1 MKKLKLLF
9 LTIGLFISF
18 TFTSCNLISNNDSDT
33 IQNSDE
39 NVVEIV
45 SNSLNTDVDFF
56 TLTNTIET
64 ETILA
69 NVRIEASF
77 YASSRG
83 RYNLLGSSIGSGV
96 IIKSEVVRNKLYYY
110 ALTNNHVVY
119 NEYSYANYIVE
130 DVYENEYQGTLI
142 YSLNTYD
149 LALIRFEAQEELYVI
164 DLADSDIIS
173 GYVAS
178 IGEANAKSN
187 TLTYGY
193 VSGYEAFTPNDDEIN
208 LSNVTFD
215 VITHTSYIEPGSSGG
230 ALLNMDLKLVGI
242 NFASKIDEDGNWEY
256 SYAIPVSK
264 INEFLDICYEKTGFS
279 QI

>member
-33 IQNSDE
+33 IQNNDE

-77 YASSRG
+77 YASTRG

-96 IIKSEVVRNKLYYY
+96 IIKSEVIRNKLYYY
-110 ALTNNHVVY
+110 ALTNNHVIY
-119 NEYSYANYIVE
+119 NNYSYANYIVE

-164 DLADSDIIS
+164 D
-173 GYVAS
+173 
-178 IGEANAKSN
+178 
-187 TLTYGY
+187 
-193 VSGYEAFTPNDDEIN
+193 FTG
-208 LSNVTFD
+208 LVT
-215 VITHTSYIEPGSSGG
+215 V
-230 ALLNMDLKLVGI
+230 LVT
-242 NFASKIDEDGNWEY
+242 DR
-256 SYAIPVSK
+256 V
-264 INEFLDICYEKTGFS
+264 
-279 QI
+279 